1 MSSVGASKQGWAL
14 RQICVLRSVNGSCSK
29 YVLDEAKVHMHMHM
43 HMHVQMHAHR
53 LAGVKQIAHAA
64 LHEQQCSGL

>member
-1 MSSVGASKQGWAL
+1 
-14 RQICVLRSVNGSCSK
+14 VLRSVNGSCSK